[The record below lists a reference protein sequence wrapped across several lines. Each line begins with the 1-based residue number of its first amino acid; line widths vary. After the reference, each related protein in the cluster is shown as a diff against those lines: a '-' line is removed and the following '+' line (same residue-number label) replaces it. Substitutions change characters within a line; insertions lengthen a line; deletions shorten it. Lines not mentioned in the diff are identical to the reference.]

1 VKYLA
6 RGGATERLGWLLDG
20 LSGAPGWGE
29 DAAANMAPKFA
40 AAMPPERLAEVYR
53 RHAADLAPVL
63 VIGLDLGENRAQA
76 RMRAR
81 DGDIY
86 VIRCAVEP
94 EPPHRLTSA
103 WLTGLVPASLTPR
116 LPMDFAEYPLP
127 AKARGTKLI
136 VFSGVPGSGKS
147 TLADATG
154 AALGIPVFAVDWLL
168 GSLTPFGG
176 YHLGESWGMGTEL
189 LTTLALRQL
198 QLGQSAILDYPAEE
212 PANRDRWRSLA
223 ARAGSDFRVIMCICP
238 DEAEHKRRLGGRE
251 RGIPG
256 WHEGGDWVNVQR
268 RLAAFPPWADE
279 VLTVDT
285 TGPQARALA
294 AILEYCGAGAAPP
307 AETAARSGD
316 QPDP

>member
-20 LSGAPGWGE
+20 LGGAPGWGE

-40 AAMPPERLAEVYR
+40 AAMPPERLAEVFR
-53 RHAADLAPVL
+53 RHADALAPVS
-63 VIGLDLGENRAQA
+63 VIGLDLGKNRAQA

-81 DGDIY
+81 DGDIC
-86 VIRCAVEP
+86 VVRCAVEP
-94 EPPHRLTSA
+94 DPPHRLTSA
-103 WLTGLVPASLTPR
+103 WLTGLVPAILTPR

-127 AKARGTKLI
+127 ARARGTKLI

-147 TLADATG
+147 TMADATG

-176 YHLGESWGMGTEL
+176 YHVEESWAMGTEL

-256 WHEGGDWVNVQR
+256 WHEGGNWANVQQ

-279 VLTVDT
+279 VLTIDT
-285 TGPQARALA
+285 TGPQVQALA
-294 AILEYCGAGAAPP
+294 AILEYCGAPAAPS
-307 AETAARSGD
+307 A
-316 QPDP
+316 

>member
-6 RGGATERLGWLLDG
+6 CDPPRDRLSWLLDG

-29 DAAANMAPKFA
+29 DAAAAMAPEFV
-40 AAMPPERLAEVYR
+40 AAMTPERLVEVFR
-53 RHAADLAPVL
+53 RHAAALAPVS
-63 VIGLDLGENRAQA
+63 VVGLDLGKTRAKA
-76 RMRAR
+76 RVRAR

-86 VIRCAVEP
+86 VITCAVEP

-103 WLTGLVPASLTPR
+103 WLTGLVPAALTPR
-116 LPMDFAEYPLP
+116 LPMDFADYPLP
-127 AKARGTKLI
+127 AEARGTRLI

-176 YHLGESWGMGTEL
+176 YHLDESWGMGTEL

-198 QLGQSAILDYPAEE
+198 QLGQSAILDCPAEE
-212 PANRDRWRSLA
+212 PASRDRWRSLA
-223 ARAGSDFRVIMCICP
+223 ARAGSGFRVILCVCP
-238 DEAEHKRRLGGRE
+238 DEAEHKRRLAGRQ

-256 WHEGGDWVNVQR
+256 WHNPGNWANAQR
-268 RLAAFPPWADE
+268 RLAAFPVWADD

-285 TGPQARALA
+285 TRPQADTLTS
-294 AILEYCGAGAAPP
+294 ILKYCA
-307 AETAARSGD
+307 T
-316 QPDP
+316 